1 MTPAAKR
8 RIKIKVVMDRIKNG
22 GGAGGQQQAAPPDR
36 PKEPQSIEK
45 GQTEDQVIAAFG
57 KPDKI
62 VNLGAKKAL
71 HL

>member
-1 MTPAAKR
+1 
-8 RIKIKVVMDRIKNG
+8 MDRIKNG